1 MLLHCTAIILADV
14 RAPSSEASYG
24 IERSGKS
31 RVGGFVDYYEEGACK
46 LYLYFFSLRPRL
58 LTIRSQHLFAPY
70 YTRFLVR
77 SDDLTQVKKDKIR
90 LLLNVL
96 NTDNYAAIMRE
107 FIVSLL

>member
-1 MLLHCTAIILADV
+1 MLLHCTAVILADV
-14 RAPSSEASYG
+14 RAPSPEAANRF
-24 IERSGKS
+24 ERGGES
-31 RVGGFVDYYEEGACK
+31 RVGGFVDYYEEGACE
-46 LYLYFFSLRPRL
+46 LYLYFFSHRPRL
-58 LTIRSQHLFAPY
+58 LTRSQHLFAPY

-107 FIVSLL
+107 FIVSLF

>member
-1 MLLHCTAIILADV
+1 MLVDLLIITRKVPVSCIFISFQRL
-14 RAPSSEASYG
+14 SSFDLVYS
-24 IERSGKS
+24 
-31 RVGGFVDYYEEGACK
+31 
-46 LYLYFFSLRPRL
+46 L
-58 LTIRSQHLFAPY
+58 LTGRSQHLFAPY

-107 FIVSLL
+107 FIVSVLYYKSF